1 MCWISTKP
9 LLKMYFDIPVGT
21 TREGPVRENKLTN
34 LMGLIL
40 FNLFQTWYPG
50 ALTSTYGESWN
61 HFFPRLDLWPD
72 QKHGVHQSFA
82 DFYFTPP

>member
-40 FNLFQTWYPG
+40 FNLFQT
-50 ALTSTYGESWN
+50 
-61 HFFPRLDLWPD
+61 
-72 QKHGVHQSFA
+72 
-82 DFYFTPP
+82 